1 MVRQKQTSLFQQ
13 SDTQPGGQLMIIE
26 TKTKSLWRP
35 VLTTAVIAVVFG
47 GVLGS
52 IMTATDLQ
60 TVQAGSTQPPAIG
73 PLPPRKAPDASLV
86 EMGKRLFFDARMS
99 GDGAISCA
107 TCHDPTQGFTRQVD
121 KDGKPMALS
130 DAYPGTRHFR
140 NSPTLINVS
149 YKADF
154 AAVGWG
160 WDGHMGANLNDVVR
174 DQLTETMMMNI
185 DMRLMHER
193 MKQDAVYIEMCQ
205 QNFNGECSS
214 GKGRKALVAFMDTL
228 TSKDAPFD
236 SGNLSAAAQNG
247 QALFEGKAGC
257 LSCHNGPYFSDGTPH
272 NTGVPENMDVFED
285 PLRHIAY
292 RAVMTNH
299 GVPNVE
305 NWRRD
310 VGFFFVSKRYAD
322 VGKFVTPT
330 LRELKYTGPYMHN
343 GLLASLQDVVEFYNQ
358 GGGKDDP
365 LADEL
370 QPLGLSAQ
378 ERQDLVAFLESLSS
392 TTPVTVEKV
401 KISQEYE
408 PIPNWLE
415 VHN

>member
-1 MVRQKQTSLFQQ
+1 MSIQQK
-13 SDTQPGGQLMIIE
+13 P
-26 TKTKSLWRP
+26 KSLWRT
-35 VLTTAVIAVVFG
+35 VLTTTSIVVVVG
-47 GVLGS
+47 GLLGS
-52 IMTATDLQ
+52 VTSIALQ
-60 TVQAGSTQPPAIG
+60 TVQAGSTEPAAIG
-73 PLPPRKAPDASLV
+73 PLPPRKAPSTSMV

-107 TCHDPTQGFTRQVD
+107 TCHDPAQGFTRQV
-121 KDGKPMALS
+121 GKEGEPMALS

-140 NSPTLINVS
+140 NAPTLLNVS

-154 AAVGWG
+154 AEVGWG

-193 MKQDAVYIEMCQ
+193 MKQDAVYVKMCQ
-205 QNFNGECSS
+205 ESFNGECSS

-228 TSKDAPFD
+228 VSKDAPFD
-236 SGNLSAAAQNG
+236 SGSMSTGAQNG
-247 QALFEGKAGC
+247 QALFQGKAGC
-257 LSCHNGPYFSDGTPH
+257 ISCHDGSYFSDGTPH
-272 NTGVPENMDVFED
+272 NTGVPENMDVFKD

-292 RAVMTNH
+292 RAVLTNH

-330 LRELKYTGPYMHN
+330 LRELKYTAPYMHN
-343 GLLASLQDVVEFYNQ
+343 GLLATLEEVVEFYNQ
-358 GGGKDDP
+358 GGGHDDP

-378 ERQDLVAFLESLSS
+378 EQKDLVAFLESLSS
-392 TTPVTVEKV
+392 VTPVTVEKI

>member
-1 MVRQKQTSLFQQ
+1 MQNK
-13 SDTQPGGQLMIIE
+13 P
-26 TKTKSLWRP
+26 KHLWR
-35 VLTTAVIAVVFG
+35 LALATTIIAAVVG
-47 GVLGS
+47 TVTS
-52 IMTATDLQ
+52 CVTDGQ
-60 TVQAGSTQPPAIG
+60 MKQAKSTPPVPIG
-73 PLPPRKAPDASLV
+73 PLAARKAPKASLV

-107 TCHDPTQGFTRQVD
+107 TCHDPAQGFTRQLD
-121 KDGKPMALS
+121 NKGKPMTLS

-140 NSPTLINVS
+140 NAPTLLNSV

-154 AAVGWG
+154 AEVGWG
-160 WDGHMGANLNDVVR
+160 WDGHIGANMNDVMR
-174 DQLTETMMMNI
+174 DQLTETMMLNL

-193 MKQDAVYIEMCQ
+193 MKQDAVYVQMCQ
-205 QNFNGECSS
+205 ENFNGECSS
-214 GKGRKALVAFMDTL
+214 GKGRKALVAFVETL
-228 TSKDAPFD
+228 VSVDAPFD
-236 SGNLSAAAQNG
+236 SGTLSAAAKKG

-257 LSCHNGPYFSDGTPH
+257 INCHNGTYFSDGQPH
-272 NTGVPENMDVFED
+272 NTGMPENMDVFQD

-343 GLLASLQDVVEFYNQ
+343 GLLASLEDVVEFYNQ

-378 ERQDLVAFLESLSS
+378 EQQDLVAFLGSLSS
-392 TTPVTVEKV
+392 VTPVTFEKM

>member
-1 MVRQKQTSLFQQ
+1 MSIQQKATTLWHPVLKTTAIAVIFGGFLGCV
-13 SDTQPGGQLMIIE
+13 SDTDQ
-26 TKTKSLWRP
+26 
-35 VLTTAVIAVVFG
+35 
-47 GVLGS
+47 
-52 IMTATDLQ
+52 Q
-60 TVQAGSTQPPAIG
+60 TVQAAAEPAAIG
-73 PLPPRKAPDASLV
+73 PLAPRKAPSASLV

-107 TCHDPTQGFTRQVD
+107 TCHDPAQGFTRQVD
-121 KDGKPMALS
+121 KKGKPMALS

-140 NSPTLINVS
+140 SAPTLLNVS

-154 AAVGWG
+154 AEVGWG

-174 DQLTETMMMNI
+174 NELTETMMMNI

-193 MKQDAVYIEMCQ
+193 MKQDAVYVKMCQ

-228 TSKDAPFD
+228 VSKDVPFD
-236 SGNLSAAAQNG
+236 SGSLSKTATRG

-257 LSCHNGPYFSDGTPH
+257 ISCHNGPYFSDGQPH
-272 NTGVPENMDVFED
+272 NTGMPENLDIFKD

-299 GVPNVE
+299 GVPNAE

-322 VGKFVTPT
+322 VGKFITPT
-330 LRELKYTGPYMHN
+330 LRELRYTAPYMHN
-343 GLLASLQDVVEFYNQ
+343 GLLASLDDVVAFYNQ

-370 QPLGLSAQ
+370 QPLGLSAEEQ
-378 ERQDLVAFLESLSS
+378 KDLVAFLVSLSS
-392 TTPVTVEKV
+392 ITPVTVEKI
-401 KISQEYE
+401 KIPQEYE

>member
-1 MVRQKQTSLFQQ
+1 MSIRQKA
-13 SDTQPGGQLMIIE
+13 
-26 TKTKSLWRP
+26 KSLWYP
-35 VLTTAVIAVVFG
+35 VLATTAIAVVFG
-47 GVLGS
+47 GYLGS
-52 IMTATDLQ
+52 VTDVAQQ
-60 TVQAGSTQPPAIG
+60 TVKAGTTQPAAIG
-73 PLPPRKAPDASLV
+73 PLPPRKAPKASLV

-107 TCHDPTQGFTRQVD
+107 TCHDPAQGFTRQVD
-121 KDGKPMALS
+121 NKGKPMTLS

-140 NSPTLINVS
+140 NAPTLLNVS

-154 AAVGWG
+154 AEVGWG

-174 DQLTETMMMNI
+174 NELTETMMMNI

-193 MKQDAVYIEMCQ
+193 MKQDAVYVQMCQ

-236 SGNLSAAAQNG
+236 TGNLSASAQNG

-257 LSCHNGPYFSDGTPH
+257 MSCHNGPYFSDGAPH
-272 NTGVPENMDVFED
+272 NTGVAENMDVFKD

-310 VGFFFVSKRYAD
+310 VGFFFVSKRYED
-322 VGKFVTPT
+322 VGKFITPT
-330 LRELKYTGPYMHN
+330 LRELKYTAPYMHN
-343 GLLASLQDVVEFYNQ
+343 GLMASLEDVVAFYNQ

-378 ERQDLVAFLESLSS
+378 EQQDLVAFLDSLSS
-392 TTPVTVEKV
+392 VTPVTFEKM

>member
-1 MVRQKQTSLFQQ
+1 MSIQQKVT
-13 SDTQPGGQLMIIE
+13 T
-26 TKTKSLWRP
+26 LWRP
-35 VLTTAVIAVVFG
+35 FLTTTAIAVVLG
-47 GVLGS
+47 GLSGCVTDKQ
-52 IMTATDLQ
+52 MNQAEAT
-60 TVQAGSTQPPAIG
+60 PPPDPIG
-73 PLPPRKAPDASLV
+73 PLPPIKAPKASLV

-107 TCHDPTQGFTRQVD
+107 TCHDPAQGFTRQVD
-121 KDGKPMALS
+121 NKGKPMTLS

-140 NSPTLINVS
+140 NAPTLLNVS
-149 YKADF
+149 YKANF
-154 AAVGWG
+154 AQVGWG

-174 DQLTETMMMNI
+174 NELTETMMMNI

-193 MKQDAVYIEMCQ
+193 MKQDAIYVQMCQ
-205 QNFNGECSS
+205 ENFNGECSS

-228 TSKDAPFD
+228 TSRDAPFD
-236 SGNLSAAAQNG
+236 SANMSAAAQNG

-257 LSCHNGPYFSDGTPH
+257 ISCHNGSYFSDGQPH
-272 NTGVPENMDVFED
+272 NTGVPENLDVFED

-292 RAVMTNH
+292 RAVLTNH

-310 VGFFFVSKRYAD
+310 VGFFFVSKRYED

-330 LRELKYTGPYMHN
+330 LRELKYTAPYMHN
-343 GLLASLQDVVEFYNQ
+343 GLLASLEDVVEFYNQ
-358 GGGKDDP
+358 GGGKEDP
-365 LADEL
+365 LAEEL
-370 QPLGLSAQ
+370 NPLGLNAQ
-378 ERQDLVAFLESLSS
+378 EQQDLVAFLESLSS
-392 TTPVTVEKV
+392 ATPVTVEKMT
-401 KISQEYE
+401 IPQEYE